1 VHRLSP
7 SALAWVLLWNGLFMG
22 TVMGVVQVNVQSVAG
37 PQLLGAA
44 AASVQFSRSVGA
56 AFGTALVAA
65 MLFGTLAFAD
75 EEAARLFGTIVQR
88 GAEVLAALPGPR
100 QAALRSEF
108 EEAFRAAFLT
118 IAAFS
123 AMGLVLAW
131 YTPVR
136 RI

>member
-1 VHRLSP
+1 RLTP

-65 MLFGTLAFAD
+65 VLFGTLALAD
-75 EEAARLFGTIVQR
+75 AEAARLFETIVQR
-88 GAEVLAALPGPR
+88 GTEVLAALPAPR
-100 QAALRSEF
+100 QATLRNEF
-108 EEAFRAAFLT
+108 AEAFRAAFLT

-123 AMGLVLAW
+123 TIGLVLAW